1 MNHIA
6 PLHEPLIRE
15 VPLSRLALA
24 PENVRKTPADPIAEA
39 EMKASIATHG
49 LLENLVVRMD
59 GPADAGTWAVVAGG
73 RRLAAMKALA
83 DDGTIDA
90 DHPVPCL
97 VAANPDMAGELSLAE
112 NIVRIAMHPADQV
125 IAFTKLADAG
135 LSVGSIAARFGTAE
149 RLVEQRLRLGN
160 VAPDLLDAYRA
171 DEIDLEVVKAFSVTP
186 DHARQMAAW
195 EQVAGQGYRPSAWQV
210 KRLLT
215 EERIPG
221 TSAVARFVGVEPY
234 EAAGGK
240 VLRDLFSKD
249 DDSAVWLDDPALLNN
264 LAMENL
270 RVFKDE
276 LETRWKWATAMVEV
290 DWNTTARY
298 GRIYPEPA
306 ERTPEEQAEIEKLET
321 RQGVLA
327 ELDDDAWTE
336 ELVREAETIEERL
349 DEIEGGIEARA
360 VYRREDFGIA
370 GCIATI
376 GRDGTLQVI
385 QGLVTPEDMPK
396 QTAAETDGA
405 GTSHDGDDDGHAA
418 GIGTDAGR
426 ISGPTLSGPMNLPK
440 DREAE
445 ARKEAGVGIGLADDL
460 RSIRTALAKAKLA
473 GDFEAAFDLML
484 FQLGRSV
491 FTDGYK
497 AHALD
502 IAVRETADRPAMRM
516 NDADFASWS
525 PGEAML
531 EDRSGL
537 SFDWLE
543 IEDDG
548 ESFAALRALSQAEK
562 QALFAACV
570 ARTVKG
576 QLAFEPLARPELE
589 VTVARLDIDFASH
602 VRPTAD
608 MLWSRINKGRILDI
622 ARSVLSPAWASA
634 RSKNKKPDLAKAME
648 EAFAAGD
655 PPLGLHADD
664 HAAALAWLPPGFAA
678 FDTGRVEDEP
688 EDAAAAEPAAEAS
701 GPDPEP
707 VAGPAAD
714 AESPETP
721 ADPPRTNSV
730 VESIEAP
737 AVAERRGAERATG
750 NGNGNGND
758 HAATVR
764 LLRRPIPPP
773 ATTAERCQGGRSRHV
788 RRPPATV
795 PSRRI
800 SPPGHPPAYGT
811 YERPRCRRRARHS
824 RVPAPRTGAFRRQL
838 TARHGPS
845 CAPPDRRPAGRFR
858 FRILRGAPCMNQIAR
873 TPPAKIRARIHD
885 NALKRVT
892 RIYASTLADVL
903 TETLQN
909 SRRGGATG
917 VRISVGTLTDRP
929 GGETRFTVTIADDG
943 TGIADPA
950 VLLSFGENGWSDD
963 LVRREDAAGFG
974 FASLSRR
981 GCTVASRRRSPDG
994 QTQPGWRRRSRAGT
1008 FPG

>member
-1 MNHIA
+1 MTAPTPGRSPADTTGDGRHRSAIAAHAPQQPRQEPERGRVRAGRGTAGEGRLLRTRSILFITISREIRMNHIA

-24 PENVRKTPADPIAEA
+24 PENVRKTPADLVAEA

-59 GPADAGTWAVVAGG
+59 GPADAGTYAVIAGG

-83 DDGTIDA
+83 EDGTIDA

-97 VAANPDMAGELSLAE
+97 VAADPAMAGELSLAE

-171 DEIDLEVVKAFSVTP
+171 HEIDLEVLKAFSVTP

-195 EQVAGQGYRPSAWQV
+195 ELVAGQGYRPSAWQV

-215 EERIPG
+215 EDRIPG
-221 TSAVARFVGVEPY
+221 TSAVARFVGVEAY

-240 VLRDLFSKD
+240 VLRDLFSND
-249 DDSAVWLDDPALLNN
+249 DDSAVWFDDPALLNN

-290 DWNTTARY
+290 DWNTTACY
-298 GRIYPEPA
+298 GRTYPEPA
-306 ERTPEEQAEIEKLET
+306 ERTPEEQAEIEKLEA

-327 ELDDDAWTE
+327 ELDDDDWTE
-336 ELVREAETIEERL
+336 ELVREAETIETRL
-349 DEIEGGIEARA
+349 DEIEGGVEARA
-360 VYRREDFGIA
+360 VYKREDFGIA

-385 QGLVTPEDMPK
+385 HGLVRPEDMPK
-396 QTAAETDGA
+396 EPEAAGNNGARSGDGNDGDGHSAEA
-405 GTSHDGDDDGHAA
+405 GT
-418 GIGTDAGR
+418 GTDAGR
-426 ISGPTLSGPMNLPK
+426 ISVPAMSGPMNLPK

-460 RSIRTALAKAKLA
+460 RSIRTALVKARLA

-497 AHALD
+497 SHALD
-502 IAVRETADRPAMRM
+502 IAVRETADRPTMRM

-548 ESFAALRALSQAEK
+548 ESFAALRELSQGEK

-608 MLWSRINKGRILDI
+608 LLWSRINKGRILDI
-622 ARSVLSPAWASA
+622 ARSVLSPAWASD

-664 HAAALAWLPPGFAA
+664 HAAALAWVPPGFAA
-678 FDTGRVEDEP
+678 FDTGRVEDEADDAATAEPEQSADASGPEPAAGAEPAGTPPTASAVESIDSPVEAGRVAAARAAANGNGHAEQAAPETGPSGADDGNDAGDGGRIAGTVDTAIP
-688 EDAAAAEPAAEAS
+688 EDAAGAADGMPPAHINGREAA
-701 GPDPEP
+701 PDPLEI
-707 VAGPAAD
+707 
-714 AESPETP
+714 PEF
-721 ADPPRTNSV
+721 
-730 VESIEAP
+730 
-737 AVAERRGAERATG
+737 
-750 NGNGNGND
+750 
-758 HAATVR
+758 
-764 LLRRPIPPP
+764 LRRV
-773 ATTAERCQGGRSRHV
+773 H
-788 RRPPATV
+788 
-795 PSRRI
+795 
-800 SPPGHPPAYGT
+800 
-811 YERPRCRRRARHS
+811 
-824 RVPAPRTGAFRRQL
+824 
-838 TARHGPS
+838 
-845 CAPPDRRPAGRFR
+845 
-858 FRILRGAPCMNQIAR
+858 
-873 TPPAKIRARIHD
+873 
-885 NALKRVT
+885 
-892 RIYASTLADVL
+892 
-903 TETLQN
+903 
-909 SRRGGATG
+909 
-917 VRISVGTLTDRP
+917 
-929 GGETRFTVTIADDG
+929 
-943 TGIADPA
+943 
-950 VLLSFGENGWSDD
+950 
-963 LVRREDAAGFG
+963 
-974 FASLSRR
+974 
-981 GCTVASRRRSPDG
+981 
-994 QTQPGWRRRSRAGT
+994 
-1008 FPG
+1008 

>member
-59 GPADAGTWAVVAGG
+59 GPADAGAYAVIAGG

-83 DDGTIDA
+83 EDGTIDS

-97 VAANPDMAGELSLAE
+97 VAADPAMAGELSLAE

-125 IAFTKLADAG
+125 IAFSKLADAG

-160 VAPDLLDAYRA
+160 VAPDLLDAYR
-171 DEIDLEVVKAFSVTP
+171 DHEIDLEVLKAFSVTP

-221 TSAVARFVGVEPY
+221 TSAVARFVGVEAY

-240 VLRDLFSKD
+240 VLRDLFSND
-249 DDSAVWLDDPALLNN
+249 DDSAVWFDDPALLNN

-276 LETRWKWATAMVEV
+276 LETRWKWAISMVEV

-306 ERTPEEQAEIEKLET
+306 ERMPEEQAEIEKLEA

-336 ELVREAETIEERL
+336 ELVREAETIEERH
-349 DEIEGGIEARA
+349 DEIEGAIEARA
-360 VYRREDFGIA
+360 VYRKEDFAIA

-376 GRDGTLQVI
+376 AQDGTLQVI

-396 QTAAETDGA
+396 QKAAEPNGA

-426 ISGPTLSGPMNLPK
+426 ISGPTMSGPMNLPK

-460 RSIRTALAKAKLA
+460 RSIRTALVKARLA

-502 IAVRETADRPAMRM
+502 IAVRETADRPTMRM

-634 RSKNKKPDLAKAME
+634 RSKNKKPGLAKAME
-648 EAFAAGD
+648 EAFAAGHS
-655 PPLGLHADD
+655 PLGLSADD
-664 HAAALAWLPPGFAA
+664 HAAALAWVPPGFAA

-714 AESPETP
+714 AEGPETP

-730 VESIEAP
+730 VESVEAP
-737 AVAERRGAERATG
+737 AVAERRAAERATG
-750 NGNGNGND
+750 NGNGSGND
-758 HAATVR
+758 HATPAAPETDSAAGDHGSDARVDGPESGAAEPAKPADIAAR
-764 LLRRPIPPP
+764 HPGPVNGHDAGDGLDIPEFLRR
-773 ATTAERCQGGRSRHV
+773 V
-788 RRPPATV
+788 
-795 PSRRI
+795 
-800 SPPGHPPAYGT
+800 PGH
-811 YERPRCRRRARHS
+811 S
-824 RVPAPRTGAFRRQL
+824 
-838 TARHGPS
+838 
-845 CAPPDRRPAGRFR
+845 
-858 FRILRGAPCMNQIAR
+858 
-873 TPPAKIRARIHD
+873 
-885 NALKRVT
+885 
-892 RIYASTLADVL
+892 
-903 TETLQN
+903 
-909 SRRGGATG
+909 
-917 VRISVGTLTDRP
+917 
-929 GGETRFTVTIADDG
+929 
-943 TGIADPA
+943 A
-950 VLLSFGENGWSDD
+950 VN
-963 LVRREDAAGFG
+963 
-974 FASLSRR
+974 
-981 GCTVASRRRSPDG
+981 
-994 QTQPGWRRRSRAGT
+994 
-1008 FPG
+1008 

>member
-24 PENVRKTPADPIAEA
+24 PENVRKTPADPVAEA
-39 EMKASIATHG
+39 EMKASIAAHG

-83 DDGTIDA
+83 EDGTIDP

-97 VAANPDMAGELSLAE
+97 VAADPDMAGELSLAE
-112 NIVRIAMHPADQV
+112 NVVRIAMSPVDQV
-125 IAFTKLADAG
+125 IAFTRLADAG
-135 LSVGSIAARFGTAE
+135 LSVAVIAARFGTSE

-171 DEIDLEVVKAFSVTP
+171 GEIDLEVLKAFSVTT

-221 TSAVARFVGVEPY
+221 TSAVARFVGVEDY
-234 EAAGGK
+234 EAGGGK
-240 VLRDLFSKD
+240 VLRDLFSKE
-249 DDSAVWLDDPALLNN
+249 DDSAVWFDDPALLNN
-264 LAMENL
+264 LAMEKL

-276 LETRWKWATAMVEV
+276 LATRWKWAVSMVEV

-306 ERTPEEQAEIEKLET
+306 ERTPEEQAEIGKLEA

-327 ELDDDAWTE
+327 ELDDDDWTE
-336 ELVREAETIEERL
+336 ELVREAETIETRL

-360 VYRREDFGIA
+360 VYKREDFGIA

-376 GRDGTLQVI
+376 ARGGTLQVI
-385 QGLVTPEDMPK
+385 DGLVRPEDMPK
-396 QTAAETDGA
+396 DTATGQDGN
-405 GTSHDGDDDGHAA
+405 GTGNGDGGVRTANGNTA
-418 GIGTDAGR
+418 GIETGTDAGR
-426 ISGPTLSGPMNLPK
+426 IAGPAMSGPMNLPK

-460 RSIRTALAKAKLA
+460 RSVRTALVKAKLA

-491 FTDGYK
+491 FTDGYQ

-502 IAVRETADRPAMRM
+502 IAIRETADRPTMRM
-516 NDADFASWS
+516 NDEDFAAWS

-537 SFDWLE
+537 SFDWLT

-548 ESFAALRALSQAEK
+548 ESFAALRELSQAEK

-576 QLAFEPLARPELE
+576 QLAFEPQARPELE
-589 VTVARLDIDFASH
+589 ATVARLDTDFAAQ

-648 EAFAAGD
+648 QAFAAGD
-655 PPLGLHADD
+655 PPLGLSADM
-664 HAAALAWLPPGFAA
+664 HAAALAWVPPGFAA
-678 FDTGRVEDEP
+678 FDTGRVDDEADDTATAEP
-688 EDAAAAEPAAEAS
+688 EQGADAT
-701 GPDPEP
+701 GPEP
-707 VAGPAAD
+707 VAE
-714 AESPETP
+714 AETGGTP
-721 ADPPRTNSV
+721 ADGAPTASA
-730 VESIEAP
+730 VESVDPPAEAERVGAQPAP
-737 AVAERRGAERATG
+737 ANGEGGA
-750 NGNGNGND
+750 ND
-758 HAATVR
+758 HAEPAVSETAPTPVNDGDHGEDAGTVNAPMAEDAPGMTDAMPPAHINGHDAAPDP
-764 LLRRPIPPP
+764 LEIPEFLRRV
-773 ATTAERCQGGRSRHV
+773 H
-788 RRPPATV
+788 
-795 PSRRI
+795 
-800 SPPGHPPAYGT
+800 
-811 YERPRCRRRARHS
+811 
-824 RVPAPRTGAFRRQL
+824 
-838 TARHGPS
+838 
-845 CAPPDRRPAGRFR
+845 
-858 FRILRGAPCMNQIAR
+858 
-873 TPPAKIRARIHD
+873 
-885 NALKRVT
+885 
-892 RIYASTLADVL
+892 
-903 TETLQN
+903 
-909 SRRGGATG
+909 
-917 VRISVGTLTDRP
+917 
-929 GGETRFTVTIADDG
+929 
-943 TGIADPA
+943 
-950 VLLSFGENGWSDD
+950 
-963 LVRREDAAGFG
+963 
-974 FASLSRR
+974 
-981 GCTVASRRRSPDG
+981 
-994 QTQPGWRRRSRAGT
+994 
-1008 FPG
+1008 

>member
-39 EMKASIATHG
+39 EMKASIAAHG

-59 GPADAGTWAVVAGG
+59 GPADAGAYAVVAGG

-83 DDGTIDA
+83 EDGTIDA

-97 VAANPDMAGELSLAE
+97 VAADPDMAGELSLAE

-135 LSVGSIAARFGTAE
+135 LSVAAIAARFGTSE

-171 DEIDLEVVKAFSVTP
+171 DEIDLEVLKTFSVTP

-221 TSAVARFVGVEPY
+221 ASAVARFVGVEAY
-234 EAAGGK
+234 ESAGGE
-240 VLRDLFSKD
+240 VLRDLFTKD
-249 DDSAVWLDDPALLNN
+249 DDSAVWFDDPVLLNN
-264 LAMENL
+264 LAMEKL
-270 RVFKDE
+270 RVFEDE
-276 LETRWKWATAMVEV
+276 LATRWKWATAMVEV

-306 ERTPEEQAEIEKLET
+306 ERTPEEQAEIEKLEA

-336 ELVREAETIEERL
+336 ELVNEAETIETRL
-349 DEIEGGIEARA
+349 DEIEGEIEARA

-376 GRDGTLQVI
+376 AHDGTLQVI
-385 QGLVTPEDMPK
+385 HGLVRPEDIPK
-396 QTAAETDGA
+396 EPEAGDGA
-405 GTSHDGDDDGHAA
+405 GQPATGDGTADGRTAE
-418 GIGTDAGR
+418 IGTGSDAGR
-426 ISGPTLSGPMNLPK
+426 IDGPAMSGPMNLPK

-460 RSIRTALAKAKLA
+460 RSIRTALVKAKLA

-502 IAVRETADRPAMRM
+502 IAVRETADRPTMRM
-516 NDADFASWS
+516 NDADFAAWS

-531 EDRSGL
+531 EDRSAL
-537 SFDWLE
+537 AFDWLAIE
-543 IEDDG
+543 EDD
-548 ESFAALRALSQAEK
+548 ESFAALRELSQAEK

-576 QLAFEPLARPELE
+576 QLAFEPQARPELE
-589 VTVARLDIDFASH
+589 ATVARLDIDFAKH

-608 MLWSRINKGRILDI
+608 MLWSRIAKGRILDI
-622 ARSVLSPAWASA
+622 ARSVLSLAWASA
-634 RSKNKKPDLAKAME
+634 RSKNRKPDLAKAME
-648 EAFAAGD
+648 QAFAAGD
-655 PPLGLHADD
+655 PPLGLSAEM
-664 HAAALAWLPPGFAA
+664 HAAALAWVPPGFAA
-678 FDTGRVEDEP
+678 FDTGRVDDAVTAELAAEVQSAEAEETPAEP
-688 EDAAAAEPAAEAS
+688 PSVVEGVDSPPEAERVPAADGEAMGRAEPAAPETAPAHAGDVNNAGDDGPEA
-701 GPDPEP
+701 GTVDTAIPEDVAGVAGAMPPAHINGHDAAPDPLEI
-707 VAGPAAD
+707 
-714 AESPETP
+714 PEF
-721 ADPPRTNSV
+721 
-730 VESIEAP
+730 
-737 AVAERRGAERATG
+737 
-750 NGNGNGND
+750 
-758 HAATVR
+758 
-764 LLRRPIPPP
+764 LRRV
-773 ATTAERCQGGRSRHV
+773 H
-788 RRPPATV
+788 
-795 PSRRI
+795 
-800 SPPGHPPAYGT
+800 
-811 YERPRCRRRARHS
+811 
-824 RVPAPRTGAFRRQL
+824 
-838 TARHGPS
+838 
-845 CAPPDRRPAGRFR
+845 
-858 FRILRGAPCMNQIAR
+858 
-873 TPPAKIRARIHD
+873 
-885 NALKRVT
+885 
-892 RIYASTLADVL
+892 
-903 TETLQN
+903 
-909 SRRGGATG
+909 
-917 VRISVGTLTDRP
+917 
-929 GGETRFTVTIADDG
+929 
-943 TGIADPA
+943 
-950 VLLSFGENGWSDD
+950 
-963 LVRREDAAGFG
+963 
-974 FASLSRR
+974 
-981 GCTVASRRRSPDG
+981 
-994 QTQPGWRRRSRAGT
+994 
-1008 FPG
+1008 

>member
-39 EMKASIATHG
+39 EMKASIVTHG

-59 GPADAGTWAVVAGG
+59 GPADAGAYAVIAGG

-83 DDGTIDA
+83 EEGAIDA

-97 VAANPDMAGELSLAE
+97 VAADPAMAGELSLAE

-125 IAFTKLADAG
+125 IAFSKLADAG
-135 LSVGSIAARFGTAE
+135 LFVGSIAARFGTAE

-171 DEIDLEVVKAFSVTP
+171 DEIDLEVLKAFSVTP

-240 VLRDLFSKD
+240 VLRDLFSND
-249 DDSAVWLDDPALLNN
+249 DDSAVWFDDPALLNN

-270 RVFKDE
+270 RVFKDD
-276 LETRWKWATAMVEV
+276 LETRWKWASALVEV

-306 ERTPEEQAEIEKLET
+306 ERTPEEQAEIEKLEA

-327 ELDDDAWTE
+327 ELDDDAWAE
-336 ELVREAETIEERL
+336 ELVREAEGIEERL
-349 DEIEGGIEARA
+349 DEIEGAIEARA

-385 QGLVTPEDMPK
+385 HGLVRPEDMPK
-396 QTAAETDGA
+396 EPEAAGNTGVRSGDGN
-405 GTSHDGDDDGHAA
+405 DGDGHTAEA
-418 GIGTDAGR
+418 GAGTDAGR
-426 ISGPTLSGPMNLPK
+426 ISVPAMSGPMNLPK

-460 RSIRTALAKAKLA
+460 RSIRTALVKAKLA

-502 IAVRETADRPAMRM
+502 ISVRETADRPTMRV
-516 NDADFASWS
+516 NDADFAAWS

-537 SFDWLE
+537 SFDWME

-548 ESFAALRALSQAEK
+548 ESFAAMRALSQAEK

-576 QLAFEPLARPELE
+576 QLAFEPQARPELE
-589 VTVARLDIDFASH
+589 ATVARLDIDFAKH

-608 MLWSRINKGRILDI
+608 MLWSRIAKGRILDI
-622 ARSVLSPAWASA
+622 ARSVLSPAWASV

-655 PPLGLHADD
+655 PPLGLHADN
-664 HAAALAWLPPGFAA
+664 HAAALAWMPPGFAA
-678 FDTGRVEDEP
+678 FDTGQVEDEA
-688 EDAAAAEPAAEAS
+688 D
-701 GPDPEP
+701 DT
-707 VAGPAAD
+707 VAGEQEKEQEQAPD
-714 AESPETP
+714 
-721 ADPPRTNSV
+721 DPPRTASV
-730 VESIEAP
+730 VESIDSP
-737 AVAERRGAERATG
+737 AEAERVAAARAAAAS
-750 NGNGNGND
+750 NGNG
-758 HAATVR
+758 HATQDATAA
-764 LLRRPIPPP
+764 PETAP
-773 ATTAERCQGGRSRHV
+773 ADAGEGAQDAGTVETAL
-788 RRPPATV
+788 PA
-795 PSRRI
+795 
-800 SPPGHPPAYGT
+800 
-811 YERPRCRRRARHS
+811 
-824 RVPAPRTGAFRRQL
+824 
-838 TARHGPS
+838 
-845 CAPPDRRPAGRFR
+845 
-858 FRILRGAPCMNQIAR
+858 
-873 TPPAKIRARIHD
+873 
-885 NALKRVT
+885 
-892 RIYASTLADVL
+892 
-903 TETLQN
+903 
-909 SRRGGATG
+909 
-917 VRISVGTLTDRP
+917 
-929 GGETRFTVTIADDG
+929 
-943 TGIADPA
+943 
-950 VLLSFGENGWSDD
+950 
-963 LVRREDAAGFG
+963 DAAGVAVAMPPAHINGHDAAPDPLEIPEF
-974 FASLSRR
+974 LRR
-981 GCTVASRRRSPDG
+981 VH
-994 QTQPGWRRRSRAGT
+994 
-1008 FPG
+1008 